1 MLIGVTHFFRDQSA
15 FAALESNIPQL
26 FTGKS
31 ASDQVRVWVPG
42 CATGEEAMIAMLL
55 CEQAGRLDSPPTIQI
70 FATDIHD
77 EAVQDGRAGV
87 YPMTIE
93 NHVPQERLH
102 RFFLRDQ
109 GRYRI
114 KKEIRELV
122 LFAPHDVLKDP
133 PFSHLDLISCR
144 NLLIYLKREAQQSVL
159 DIFHFALRSGG
170 LPYRRLG
177 KRGGG
182 ANTFLADRQNESSL
196 CAPLRAAPGVDSA
209 DNTM

>member
-1 MLIGVTHFFRDQSA
+1 M
-15 FAALESNIPQL
+15 
-26 FTGKS
+26 
-31 ASDQVRVWVPG
+31 RVWVPG
-42 CATGEEAMIAMLL
+42 CATGEEAYSVAMLL
-55 CEQAGRLDSPPTIQI
+55 CEQAERLDSPPTIQI
-70 FATDIHD
+70 FATDIDD

-93 NHVPQERLH
+93 ADVSQERLR

-133 PFSHLDLISCR
+133 AFFPSRSHLLPEPAH
-144 NLLIYLKREAQQSVL
+144 LLETRGAAIRARYFPFRA
-159 DIFHFALRSGG
+159 ALRRIA
-170 LPYRRLG
+170 LYRRLG

-182 ANTFLADRQNESSL
+182 ANTFLAD
-196 CAPLRAAPGVDSA
+196 
-209 DNTM
+209 